1 MEFSNLSEYVQE
13 YELRNRIGGCFSG
26 NSSRMDN
33 RNRRT
38 YCDYCV
44 QQICKHASGNFY
56 GRCKRSGLT
65 GMLDGFLILPYSLA

>member
-44 QQICKHASGNFY
+44 QQNAN
-56 GRCKRSGLT
+56 
-65 GMLDGFLILPYSLA
+65 MLPATFTADVSAAALPVC